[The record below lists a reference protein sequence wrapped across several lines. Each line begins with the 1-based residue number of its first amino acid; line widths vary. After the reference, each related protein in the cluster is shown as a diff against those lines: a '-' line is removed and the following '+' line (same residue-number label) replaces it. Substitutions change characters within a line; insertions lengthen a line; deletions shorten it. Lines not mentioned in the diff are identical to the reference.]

1 MISQNPGGKMSLLTV
16 WNETDPTTA
25 ILQTADVSTIA
36 SELKT
41 LGVSFDQWPVIDLP
55 QDAEQDAVLAAY
67 ANEVSRISTEHGYI
81 KVDVVRLHNTGQADW
96 RDIANGAR
104 AKFLNEHKHDDDE
117 VRFFVEGAGVFYL
130 HLNEK
135 VYAVL
140 CEAGDLMSV
149 PEGTT
154 HWFDMGT
161 EPSFAAIRFFHDDD
175 GWIGDFTGSD
185 ISSKFAD
192 FDQLMET
199 RKSVSS

>member
-1 MISQNPGGKMSLLTV
+1 MIGLNIGGKMSLLTV
-16 WNETDPTTA
+16 WNETDPTTTL
-25 ILQTADVSTIA
+25 LQTTKPSEIA
-36 SELKT
+36 AELKT

-55 QDAEQDAVLAAY
+55 QDAAQDDLLAAY
-67 ANEVSRISTEHGYI
+67 GAEVEKISTEQGYI
-81 KVDVVRLHNTGQADW
+81 KVDVVRLHNSGQSDW
-96 RDIANGAR
+96 REIADGAR

-130 HLNEK
+130 HLNGK

-192 FDQLMET
+192 FDQLMEI
-199 RKSVSS
+199 RKSASA

>member
-1 MISQNPGGKMSLLTV
+1 MSLLTV
-16 WNETDPTTA
+16 WNETDPDTVL
-25 ILQTADVSTIA
+25 LQTTDLATIA
-36 SELKT
+36 TELAP
-41 LGVSFDQWPVIDLP
+41 LGVSFDQWPFIELP
-55 QDAEQDAVLAAY
+55 MDATQETVLAAY
-67 ANEVSRISTEHGYI
+67 ATEVNKISTEQGYI
-81 KVDVVRLHNTGQADW
+81 KVDVVRLYNSGQSDW
-96 RDIANGAR
+96 REIADGAR

-130 HLNEK
+130 HINGK

-185 ISSKFAD
+185 IASKFAD
-192 FDQLMET
+192 FDTLMGI
-199 RKSVSS
+199 RKTASA